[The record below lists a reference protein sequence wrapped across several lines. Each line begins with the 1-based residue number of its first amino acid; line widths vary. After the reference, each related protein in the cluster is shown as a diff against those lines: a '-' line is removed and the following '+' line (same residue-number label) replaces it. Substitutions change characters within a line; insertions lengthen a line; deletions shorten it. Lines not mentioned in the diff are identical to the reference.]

1 LSCAACEK
9 AVARRNERNLLSA
22 FSFYQAFS
30 FAPFESKEKA
40 DKGHI
45 SLSKAAF
52 CLHLDKACGLWYNG
66 YGYIII
72 TYTGGCMNIDC
83 EKLKY
88 LLNDMDLRIGELIDN
103 VLNDSDSDP
112 HFSAVAAVN
121 KIKCYIQIMNDLG
134 EKLPYDTVEEFFEF
148 NAYTK
153 DEYRRFEE
161 LRQKESQHYRDV
173 QY

>member
-1 LSCAACEK
+1 
-9 AVARRNERNLLSA
+9 
-22 FSFYQAFS
+22 
-30 FAPFESKEKA
+30 
-40 DKGHI
+40 
-45 SLSKAAF
+45 
-52 CLHLDKACGLWYNG
+52 
-66 YGYIII
+66 
-72 TYTGGCMNIDC
+72 MNIDC

-103 VLNDSDSDP
+103 VLNASDSDP

-161 LRQKESQHYRDV
+161 LRQKESQYYRDV